1 LVVDALA
8 AFGTPSTVIVQ
19 HLARGTPTPHLF
31 ARGDVGMI
39 IPTLLACYPEIGSPA
54 P

>member
-31 ARGDVGMI
+31 DVGMI